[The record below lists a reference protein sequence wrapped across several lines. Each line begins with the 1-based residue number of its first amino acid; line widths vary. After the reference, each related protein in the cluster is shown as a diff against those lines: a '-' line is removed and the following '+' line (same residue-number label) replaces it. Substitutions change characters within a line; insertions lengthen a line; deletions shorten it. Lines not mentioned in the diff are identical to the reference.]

1 MISAESKYEE
11 VNGTI
16 ISADY
21 EEEVFRSIAH
31 HFEQTRFGRGRA
43 GDRPFTM
50 EKKCLR
56 KAEEMLGVSK

>member
-21 EEEVFRSIAH
+21 EEEKRRVIS
-31 HFEQTRFGRGRA
+31 
-43 GDRPFTM
+43 
-50 EKKCLR
+50 
-56 KAEEMLGVSK
+56 